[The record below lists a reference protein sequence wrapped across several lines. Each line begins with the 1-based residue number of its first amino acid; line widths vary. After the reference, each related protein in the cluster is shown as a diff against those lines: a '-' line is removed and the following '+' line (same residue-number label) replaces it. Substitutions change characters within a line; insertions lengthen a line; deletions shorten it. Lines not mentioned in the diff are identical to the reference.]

1 MANAPDD
8 MEMDEEEVYFSFSE
22 SESDTE
28 AGPFKPTLPAVANS
42 ADENPPVE
50 TDSGNN
56 TPKEELPGP
65 ATMTARA
72 YQREMFEESL
82 KKNIIVTV
90 HMN

>member
-28 AGPFKPTLPAVANS
+28 AGPFKPMLP